1 MFPEKKSIVQDH
13 EFDARLLKMAAVI
26 DEFEGYTRPHAVRLA
41 VLGDAV
47 AEKFNLGLKDRL
59 FIRQAAL
66 VHDIGEVMMNREYIK
81 SPRSLTDA
89 ERLDLMRHPV
99 IGEQEAAKRGL
110 SRAVQLFIRW
120 HHEWW
125 NGNGYPD
132 TLERDAIPLGARIL
146 RVVDTYCALTDN
158 RPYKKAVTA
167 SEAREYLRLSA
178 GIEFDPEV
186 VTAFFGLSGI
196 KELDAF
202 VQIESAPAEAPAG
215 TPIAPAAP
223 NGERNEALI
232 YQEQ

>member
-1 MFPEKKSIVQDH
+1 MFPEKKSIVQDY
-13 EFDARLLKMAAVI
+13 EFDGRLLKMAAVI
-26 DEFEGYTRPHAVRLA
+26 DEFEGYAHGHAVRLA

-132 TLERDAIPLGARIL
+132 TLERDSIPLGARIL
-146 RVVDTYCALTDN
+146 RVVDTYCALTDD
-158 RPYKKAVTA
+158 RPYKKAVTTA
-167 SEAREYLRLSA
+167 EAREYLRLSA

-186 VTAFFGLSGI
+186 VTAFLGLSGI

-202 VQIESAPAEAPAG
+202 VQTESAPTEIPTEAP
-215 TPIAPAAP
+215 P
-223 NGERNEALI
+223 EQRNEALI
-232 YQEQ
+232 YQGQ